1 MSFYLLTNQ
10 TSVASSLF
18 TFFFSI
24 GNKLHDFECN
34 LVLISTK
41 KFFKDNKTA

>member
-1 MSFYLLTNQ
+1 MSFYLLINQ
-10 TSVASSLF
+10 TSVASSLC
-18 TFFFSI
+18 FFFSI